1 MRACL
6 WSSHTGSPSSP
17 PLLFVAPAQ
26 PDSSSLSRGGSPGP
40 LVRSLDAP
48 PFSIPVEGGARRGAS
63 AFENIYLLLEI
74 REVHRTVSVGTVP
87 WAPEPDRDLGK
98 LAGERTRLVVIID
111 LHFQVFVDSG
121 FLPGSFIPQPCT
133 QDCGCGLFLQ
143 CQAPLGLK
151 VQSSASQRTA
161 VGWKQPPHGSFR

>member
-1 MRACL
+1 MHRGCVCGN
-6 WSSHTGSPSSP
+6 GS
-17 PLLFVAPAQ
+17 L
-26 PDSSSLSRGGSPGP
+26 G
-40 LVRSLDAP
+40 
-48 PFSIPVEGGARRGAS
+48 
-63 AFENIYLLLEI
+63 
-74 REVHRTVSVGTVP
+74 
-87 WAPEPDRDLGK
+87 PEPDSDLGM
-98 LAGERTRLVVIID
+98 LAGERARLDVIID

-121 FLPGSFIPQPCT
+121 LLPGSFIPQPCT